1 MDGSSRTAG
10 SMVPFMQSA
19 VFGISW
25 ARNILE
31 NAVQSEVPL
40 RTLRKGHIRH
50 GRQQMPC
57 TIIQALLLRI
67 AA

>member
-1 MDGSSRTAG
+1 MAVRGQLGAWCLHAVSSL
-10 SMVPFMQSA
+10 
-19 VFGISW
+19 GISW